1 MAESLRVAL
10 LAGEASGDI
19 LGAGLMK
26 GLRNL
31 GIEVSFSGIGGP
43 HMEKEGLTSL
53 VPMERL
59 SVMGLVEP
67 LKRLPE
73 LLRIR
78 KQFYQTLKND
88 PPDVFV
94 GIDSPDFN
102 LDLEKRVKALGIPT
116 VHYVSPSV
124 WAWRQGRIR
133 KIKQAVDLILALFP
147 FEEAFYKTHGV
158 PVCCTGHPLAD
169 EFPLVPDITAAREG
183 LDLDQEDKV
192 LAVLPG
198 SREGEVQR
206 LAPVFL
212 DTVRLCNKQWP
223 GLKTFIPCA
232 NPQRKKQIDSIL
244 KQSFSDLDVTLIDGH
259 SRQVMTAADC
269 LLMASGT
276 ASLEGML
283 LKKPMV
289 VAYRMAPISYAI
301 ISRMLK
307 APYISLPNLLAEKE
321 LVPEIL
327 QNDVRPDR
335 LFAEILRL
343 LNSNDDRQ
351 EILDTWQSIHLDLQ
365 RDAKAT
371 AATAVLDLC
380 RG

>member
-26 GLRNL
+26 GLRSQ

-59 SVMGLVEP
+59 SVMGLIEP

-88 PPDVFV
+88 PPHVFI

-133 KIKQAVDLILALFP
+133 KIKQAVDLMLVLFP

-169 EFPLVPDITAAREG
+169 EFPLVPDITAARQG
-183 LDLDQEDKV
+183 LGLDQEDKV

-206 LAPVFL
+206 LVPVFL
-212 DTVRLCNKQWP
+212 DTIRLCNKQWP
-223 GLKTFIPCA
+223 GLKTFIPCT
-232 NPQRKKQIDSIL
+232 NPQRKKQIETIL
-244 KQSFSDLDVTLIDGH
+244 KRSFSDVDVSVLNGN
-259 SRQVMTAADC
+259 SRQIMTAADC
-269 LLMASGT
+269 ILMASGT

-283 LKKPMV
+283 LKKPIV

-307 APYISLPNLLAEKE
+307 APYISLPNLLAGKE

-327 QNDVRPDR
+327 QNEVRPDR
-335 LFAEILRL
+335 LFTEILRL
-343 LNSNDDRQ
+343 LNSNDDRH
-351 EILDTWQSIHLDLQ
+351 EMLDIWQSIHLDLQ
-365 RDAKAT
+365 RNANAT
-371 AATAVLDLC
+371 AASAILDLC
-380 RG
+380 R

>member
-365 RDAKAT
+365 RDANAT

>member
-26 GLRNL
+26 GLRSL

-43 HMEKEGLTSL
+43 HMEKEGLASL

-88 PPDVFV
+88 PPHVFI

-133 KIKQAVDLILALFP
+133 KIKQAVDLMLVLFP

-169 EFPLVPDITAAREG
+169 EFPLVPDITAARQGLG
-183 LDLDQEDKV
+183 LDPEDKV

-206 LAPVFL
+206 LVPVFL
-212 DTVRLCNKQWP
+212 DTIRLCNKQWP
-223 GLKTFIPCA
+223 GLKTFIPCT
-232 NPQRKKQIDSIL
+232 NPQRKKQIETIL
-244 KQSFSDLDVTLIDGH
+244 KRSFSDVDVNVLNGN
-259 SRQVMTAADC
+259 SRQIMTAADC
-269 LLMASGT
+269 ILMASGT

-283 LKKPMV
+283 LKKPIV

-307 APYISLPNLLAEKE
+307 APYISLPNLLAGKE

-327 QNDVRPDR
+327 QNEVRPDR
-335 LFAEILRL
+335 LFTEILRL
-343 LNSNDDRQ
+343 LNSNDDRH
-351 EILDTWQSIHLDLQ
+351 EMLDIWQSIHLDLQ
-365 RDAKAT
+365 RNANAT
-371 AATAVLDLC
+371 AASAILDLC
-380 RG
+380 R

>member
-26 GLRNL
+26 GLRSQ

-88 PPDVFV
+88 PPHVFI

-133 KIKQAVDLILALFP
+133 KIKQAVDLMLVLFP

-169 EFPLVPDITAAREG
+169 EFPLVPDITAARQGLG
-183 LDLDQEDKV
+183 LDPEDKV

-206 LAPVFL
+206 LVPVFL
-212 DTVRLCNKQWP
+212 DTIRLCNKQWP
-223 GLKTFIPCA
+223 GLKTFIPCT
-232 NPQRKKQIDSIL
+232 NPQRKKQIETIL
-244 KQSFSDLDVTLIDGH
+244 KRSFSDVDANVLNGN
-259 SRQVMTAADC
+259 SRQIMTAADC
-269 LLMASGT
+269 ILMASGT

-283 LKKPMV
+283 LKKPIV

-307 APYISLPNLLAEKE
+307 APYISLPNLLAGKE

-327 QNDVRPDR
+327 QNEVRPDR
-335 LFAEILRL
+335 LFTEILRL
-343 LNSNDDRQ
+343 LNSNDDRH
-351 EILDTWQSIHLDLQ
+351 EMLDIWQSIHLDLQ
-365 RDAKAT
+365 RNANAT
-371 AATAVLDLC
+371 AASAILDLC
-380 RG
+380 R

>member
-26 GLRNL
+26 GLRSL

-43 HMEKEGLTSL
+43 HMEKEGLASL

-88 PPDVFV
+88 PPHVFI

-133 KIKQAVDLILALFP
+133 KIKQAVDLMLVLFP

-169 EFPLVPDITAAREG
+169 EFPLVPDITAARQG
-183 LDLDQEDKV
+183 LGLDQEDKV

-212 DTVRLCNKQWP
+212 DTIRLCNKQWP
-223 GLKTFIPCA
+223 GLKTFIPCT
-232 NPQRKKQIDSIL
+232 NPQRKKQIETIL
-244 KQSFSDLDVTLIDGH
+244 KRSFSDVDVNVLNGN
-259 SRQVMTAADC
+259 SRQIMTAADC
-269 LLMASGT
+269 ILMASGT

-283 LKKPMV
+283 LKKPIV

-307 APYISLPNLLAEKE
+307 APYISLPNLLAGKE

-327 QNDVRPDR
+327 QNEVRPDR
-335 LFAEILRL
+335 LFTEILRL
-343 LNSNDDRQ
+343 LNSNDDRH
-351 EILDTWQSIHLDLQ
+351 EMLDIWQSIHLDLQ
-365 RDAKAT
+365 RNANAT
-371 AATAVLDLC
+371 AASAILDLC
-380 RG
+380 R

>member
-26 GLRNL
+26 GLRSL

-43 HMEKEGLTSL
+43 HMEKEGLASL

-365 RDAKAT
+365 RDANAT

>member
-259 SRQVMTAADC
+259 PRQVMTAADC

-365 RDAKAT
+365 RDANAT

>member
-26 GLRNL
+26 GLRSQ

-53 VPMERL
+53 VPMESL

-88 PPDVFV
+88 PPHVFI

-133 KIKQAVDLILALFP
+133 KIKQAVDLMLVLFP

-169 EFPLVPDITAAREG
+169 EFPLVPDITAARQGLG
-183 LDLDQEDKV
+183 LDPEDKV

-206 LAPVFL
+206 LVPVFL
-212 DTVRLCNKQWP
+212 DTIRLCNKQWP
-223 GLKTFIPCA
+223 GLKTFIPCT
-232 NPQRKKQIDSIL
+232 NPQRKKQIETIL
-244 KQSFSDLDVTLIDGH
+244 KRSFSDVDANVLNGN
-259 SRQVMTAADC
+259 SRQIMTAADC
-269 LLMASGT
+269 ILMASGT

-283 LKKPMV
+283 LKKPIV

-307 APYISLPNLLAEKE
+307 APYISLPNLLAGKE

-327 QNDVRPDR
+327 QNEVRPDR
-335 LFAEILRL
+335 LFTEILRL
-343 LNSNDDRQ
+343 LNSNDDRH
-351 EILDTWQSIHLDLQ
+351 EMLDIWQSIHLDLQ
-365 RDAKAT
+365 RNANAT
-371 AATAVLDLC
+371 AASAILDLC
-380 RG
+380 R